1 MCTSTYLYPK
11 SIGLLLLLLLPCLFS
26 CESLPPPFHKFL
38 IKLSSFVCIG
48 AYALARIPLRLIQY
62 AKTHFILMKICLS
75 CAFHCVQTF
84 HETCEESICT
94 ILWTSLHCH
103 VITTD
108 LTFTSLHCHVSTTDL
123 TFTVLH
129 CHVTTTDLTFTSL
142 YCHVTTTDLTF
153 TSLHCHVTTTDLTF
167 TSLHCHV
174 TTTDLTFTSLHCH
187 VTTTDLTFT
196 VLHCLV
202 TTNHLTLKS
211 VSGWTVSMTFLY
223 LNLYV
228 LLLNTSHSIWRCFGV
243 WWLFWGCCFFF
254 GGGLFVVVVCL
265 LLFFL
270 GGYIGFNM
278 SDNLDAIFSTA

>member
-11 SIGLLLLLLLPCLFS
+11 SICLLLLLLPCLFS

-84 HETCEESICT
+84 HEICEESICT

-129 CHVTTTDLTFTSL
+129 G
-142 YCHVTTTDLTF
+142 
-153 TSLHCHVTTTDLTF
+153 
-167 TSLHCHV
+167 
-174 TTTDLTFTSLHCH
+174 H

-243 WWLFWGCCFFF
+243 WWLFWGCCCCFF
-254 GGGLFVVVVCL
+254 GGICL
-265 LLFFL
+265 LLLFVCCCCFFW
-270 GGYIGFNM
+270 GVI
-278 SDNLDAIFSTA
+278 LDSTCLTIWMLSSQLLNHLQPNCVWWSIIMGQCHAKWRVCYHRWLKVTVRGSLLKHTHTHTHCSIS

>member
-11 SIGLLLLLLLPCLFS
+11 SICLLLLLLPCLFS

-108 LTFTSLHCHVSTTDL
+108 LTFTSLHCHV
-123 TFTVLH
+123 
-129 CHVTTTDLTFTSL
+129 
-142 YCHVTTTDLTF
+142 TTTDLTF
-153 TSLHCHVTTTDLTF
+153 TSLHCHVATTDLTF
-167 TSLHCHV
+167 TVLHGHV

-254 GGGLFVVVVCL
+254 WGGLFVVVVCL